1 MVSVGLYIYSGDQ
14 DDMCFDWSM
23 EEGLFFQANR
33 LCYYLGTV
41 GLTYR
46 KWYTCCSPNRD
57 SDSCE
62 EGAFK
67 IAPKATL

>member
-23 EEGLFFQANR
+23 EEGLFFQAKR

-41 GLTYR
+41 GLAYR
-46 KWYTCCSPNRD
+46 K
-57 SDSCE
+57 
-62 EGAFK
+62 
-67 IAPKATL
+67 